1 MWKKGR
7 EREKMMLIF
16 TLGVFVWGALI
27 FWRGYGIPAATN
39 TLLSEIGYKYLR
51 MEQISQLLSG
61 EYYDKEEFLSGQKNM
76 IENAT
81 KAFVD
86 GLGDPYTSYLDAEQF
101 SGLQTE
107 LEGEGQI
114 EGIWAV
120 VGKKIITFR

>member
-1 MWKKGR
+1 
-7 EREKMMLIF
+7 
-16 TLGVFVWGALI
+16 
-27 FWRGYGIPAATN
+27 
-39 TLLSEIGYKYLR
+39 

-61 EYYDKEEFLSGQKNM
+61 EYYDKEEFLSSQKNM

-114 EGIWAV
+114 EGI
-120 VGKKIITFR
+120 

>member
-1 MWKKGR
+1 MEFRQRQIHYSQK
-7 EREKMMLIF
+7 LVINI
-16 TLGVFVWGALI
+16 FVW
-27 FWRGYGIPAATN
+27 N
-39 TLLSEIGYKYLR
+39 K
-51 MEQISQLLSG
+51 
-61 EYYDKEEFLSGQKNM
+61 FLSGQKNM

-114 EGIWAV
+114 EGI
-120 VGKKIITFR
+120 